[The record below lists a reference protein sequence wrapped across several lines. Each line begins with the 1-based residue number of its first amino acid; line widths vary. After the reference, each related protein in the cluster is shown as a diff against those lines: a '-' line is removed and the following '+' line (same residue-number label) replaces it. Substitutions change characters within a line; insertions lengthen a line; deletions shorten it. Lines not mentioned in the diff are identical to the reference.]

1 MQIKRFVSIFHI
13 ALLVGLLAGC
23 STILQPDN
31 EAITQIDENS
41 GYRRLNYQS
50 PEDFGDT
57 LVLLAFSGGGTRA
70 AALSYG
76 VLQELR
82 DTEIESKDATVR
94 VLDEVDTISSVSGGS
109 FTAAY
114 YGLYRE
120 KIFEDYEDDF
130 LRLGVQQAL
139 IQQLF
144 NPMHWI
150 RSSFQGFDRTEM
162 AIDYYDRKIFHGATF
177 GDMAR

>member
-1 MQIKRFVSIFHI
+1 VQINSLRTILPI
-13 ALLVGLLAGC
+13 ALLAGLLAGC

-31 EAITQIDENS
+31 EAITQIDENT

-82 DTEIESKDATVR
+82 DTEIESKGALCSTQR
-94 VLDEVDTISSVSGGS
+94 GESLVDSLQRFFPGYPIPS
-109 FTAAY
+109 
-114 YGLYRE
+114 
-120 KIFEDYEDDF
+120 
-130 LRLGVQQAL
+130 
-139 IQQLF
+139 
-144 NPMHWI
+144 
-150 RSSFQGFDRTEM
+150 
-162 AIDYYDRKIFHGATF
+162 
-177 GDMAR
+177 